1 MSTADPPAVPQPTT
15 DAGREGLAA
24 LLADPARAIAAFDF
38 DGTLAP
44 IVPDPADA
52 RPHPE
57 AVAALAALAGSLG
70 RVAVITGRPAAVA
83 VDYGGFAGV
92 AGLEGL
98 VVLGHYGLECWQ
110 ACTGEVVAPPAHP
123 GVTAARESLPALLQE
138 WNAPD
143 GTWIEDKGS
152 AVAVHTRRCAEP
164 DAALAALREP
174 LARLAAEQG
183 LVTELGRLVVELR
196 PPGVDKGGAL
206 RGLADAERPSAV
218 LFAGDDLG
226 DLAAFDAVDELRS
239 QGVPGL
245 LVCSGSEEVEAVAA
259 RADLVVDGP
268 AGLVALLRAL
278 ASALH
283 RGA

>member
-57 AVAALAALAGSLG
+57 AVAALGALGSSLG

-110 ACTGEVVAPPAHP
+110 ARTGEVVAPPAHP

-174 LARLAAEQG
+174 LARLAVEQG
-183 LVTELGRLVVELR
+183 LVTEPGRLVVELR

-226 DLAAFDAVDELRS
+226 DLAAFDAVDELRAE
-239 QGVPGL
+239 GVPGL

-268 AGLVALLRAL
+268 AGLVALLRVL

-283 RGA
+283 RRA